1 MEIKNNPKGVYLQT
15 ANLKSYF
22 FYLASFIIIMA
33 GIKMA
38 SEIVVILFLAIFI
51 SIIFSSVLSF
61 LQKRRIPK
69 LISYLILLLIVL
81 TISFVF
87 SYVIN
92 ISLKDFLKNIP
103 MYEENLRNLVFNL
116 INLVRSY
123 GFEINIDRAIIM
135 ETLNFSSFFG
145 LTKNLIGSISSFL
158 SKFLLIIIGVAFI
171 LAESKSFQ
179 TKLKLIFRN
188 DSNKIDNFHLF
199 SENIQKYFVVKSFTS
214 FLTGLIVALMLIL
227 FNVDYPILWGVLA
240 MLFNFVPV
248 VGSIIAAIPA
258 IILALMSLDIL
269 TVIWIIVF
277 YVAINISISNILEP
291 KLMGKELGLSPL
303 VIFFS
308 LIFWGYILNI
318 VGMFLAVPL
327 TMSLKIAFDSNTNTR
342 WLGILMSNL
351 SSKRYKKVN

>member
-1 MEIKNNPKGVYLQT
+1 MQT
-15 ANLKSYF
+15 ANLKGYF

-51 SIIFSSVLSF
+51 SIIFSSVLNF
-61 LQKRRIPK
+61 LQKKRIPK
-69 LISYLILLLIVL
+69 FISYIILILIVL
-81 TISFVF
+81 TIGFVL
-87 SYVIN
+87 SYVVN

-103 MYEENLRNLVFNL
+103 MYEENLKLLIFNL
-116 INLVRSY
+116 INLLHNY
-123 GFEINIDRAIIM
+123 GFEINIDRAVIM
-135 ETLNFSSFFG
+135 ETLNISSFFG
-145 LTKNLIGSISSFL
+145 LTKNLIGSISAFL

-188 DSNKIDNFHLF
+188 DSNRINSFDLF
-199 SENIQKYFVVKSFTS
+199 SENIQKYFVVKTFTS
-214 FLTGLIVALMLIL
+214 FLTGLIISLMLIF

-248 VGSIIAAIPA
+248 VGSIIASIPA

-269 TVIWIIVF
+269 TVIWIISF
-277 YVAINISISNILEP
+277 YVLINISISNILEP
-291 KLMGKELGLSPL
+291 KFMGKELGLSPL
-303 VIFFS
+303 IIFFS

-327 TMSLKIAFDSNTNTR
+327 TMSLKIAFDSNKNTR

-351 SSKRYKKVN
+351 SSKRVNKFSK